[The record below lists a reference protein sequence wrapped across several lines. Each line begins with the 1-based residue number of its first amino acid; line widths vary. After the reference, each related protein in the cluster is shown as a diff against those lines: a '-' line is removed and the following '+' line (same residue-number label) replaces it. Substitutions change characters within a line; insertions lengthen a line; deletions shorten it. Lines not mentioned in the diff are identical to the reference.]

1 MTTAS
6 VLMKPQSSLD
16 RKSII
21 QQLLKRLG
29 GRTYLEIGVELG
41 QSLLPIRARTKLGVD
56 PNPIVPWRGR
66 ITMALHNLLTQEK
79 VRLLQMTSDEF
90 FAQRD
95 SILNGQ
101 TIDVALVDGLHTYEQ
116 AYRDVIHCLEVLSP
130 NGVIVMHDCNPATE
144 RMALRALSHAEA
156 LQVFPQDGD
165 TRWCGDVWKS
175 IVMLRSFHA
184 DLRTFVLDADYGLGI
199 VTRGLNGTTLPFTTA
214 EIDAMSYQDL
224 DAKRKFLLD
233 LRPASE
239 FETFLDAHLRGGN
252 P

>member
-1 MTTAS
+1 MTIAS
-6 VLMKPQSSLD
+6 YPVGGTSVLD

-21 QQLLKRLG
+21 QNLLTRLRG
-29 GRTYLEIGVELG
+29 QTYLEIGVELG
-41 QSLLPIRARTKLGVD
+41 QSLLPIRAKTKLGVD

-66 ITMALHNLLTQEK
+66 ITMALHNLFSSEK

-90 FAQRD
+90 FANRE
-95 SILNGQ
+95 SILQGQ

-116 AYRDVIHCLEVLSP
+116 AYQDVIHCLEVLSP

-144 RMALRALSHAEA
+144 RMALRAHSHAEA

-175 IVMLRSFHA
+175 VVMLRSFHA

-199 VTRGLNGTTLPFTTA
+199 VTRGPSASTLPFSLA
-214 EIDAMSYQDL
+214 EIQPMTYNDL
-224 DAKRKFLLD
+224 AAQREYLLD
-233 LRPASE
+233 LRPPSA
-239 FETFLDAHLRGGN
+239 FDAFLESHLK
-252 P
+252 